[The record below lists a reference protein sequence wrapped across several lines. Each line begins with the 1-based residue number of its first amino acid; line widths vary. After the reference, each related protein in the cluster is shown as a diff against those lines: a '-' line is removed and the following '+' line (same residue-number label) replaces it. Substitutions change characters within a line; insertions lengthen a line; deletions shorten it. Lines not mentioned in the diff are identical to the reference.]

1 MINNLLIDDYIFNA
15 KYIVAIFVVIYLL
28 FAISISIT
36 ETNKTISSTIR
47 SNTIN
52 SIKKLF

>member
-47 SNTIN
+47 SNAIN